1 MLGGCGPSHQEAGGN
16 LRLIPLVDPV
26 LKLDKEM
33 KRIKRSLRIIKQL
46 MSKCSSFLKNHVLI
60 NAEET
65 TGSEN

>member
-16 LRLIPLVDPV
+16 LRLTPLEDPV

-33 KRIKRSLRIIKQL
+33 KRIKRSLRKTKQL
-46 MSKCSSFLKNHVLI
+46 MSKCASFLKNHELI